1 MRFFVDL
8 DISQIASRK
17 DRLLFTLNTQ
27 FGIIRSGFPNLS
39 KGYGNSTSI
48 LWKGK
53 PWIVPGV
60 AVRTVVIL
68 IVAAA
73 VSWLELTYDL
83 VNRIFPNH
91 LSNLQIVLWV
101 NFVFLLIWIFSQVHL
116 LVLRASQTYVLRQ
129 DSLEL
134 RFGIL
139 TAKSEMIS
147 PSGFSDLEVVR
158 SISNRILNSGNIVI
172 RTQSE
177 DEKGLVMIMV
187 HDPMGVAAQI
197 REVMSRPIVRIE
209 GQGQIGPKK

>member
-1 MRFFVDL
+1 L
-8 DISQIASRK
+8 SQ
-17 DRLLFTLNTQ
+17 
-27 FGIIRSGFPNLS
+27 
-39 KGYGNSTSI
+39 GYGKSTSI

-68 IVAAA
+68 VIAAV
-73 VSWLELTYDL
+73 VSWLELTYDFAS
-83 VNRIFPNH
+83 RIFPKPP

-101 NFVFLLIWIFSQVHL
+101 DFVFLLIWIFSQVHL
-116 LVLRASQTYVLRQ
+116 LVLRASNTYVLRQ

-158 SISNRILNSGNIVI
+158 SVSNRILNSGNIII

-177 DEKGLVMIMV
+177 DEKGLVMLMV
-187 HDPMGVAAQI
+187 HDPLNVAAQI

>member
-1 MRFFVDL
+1 M
-8 DISQIASRK
+8 ASSK

-27 FGIIRSGFPNLS
+27 LCIIRSGFSKLS
-39 KGYGNSTSI
+39 QVYGNSTSI

-60 AVRTVVIL
+60 VVRTVVIL
-68 IVAAA
+68 VVAGV
-73 VSWLELTYDL
+73 VSWLELTYDFAS
-83 VNRIFPNH
+83 RIISNSQ
-91 LSNLQIVLWV
+91 LSNLQIVLWID
-101 NFVFLLIWIFSQVHL
+101 FVFLLIWIFSQVHL
-116 LVLRASQTYVLRQ
+116 LVLRASNTYVLRQ

-158 SISNRILNSGNIVI
+158 SVSNRILNSGNIII

-187 HDPMGVAAQI
+187 HHPLRVAAQI